1 MAIGNGELMRECFP
15 KPSPMGTERMKED
28 YDTDE
33 DGKKTR
39 EYGKTEASTKERS
52 PDSLSLPNQNII
64 LIIIKWYYFK
74 RYGKNTMKFN

>member
-1 MAIGNGELMRECFP
+1 MGNSSESFSETLAHGNR
-15 KPSPMGTERMKED
+15 KNERRQRH
-28 YDTDE
+28 TDE

-74 RYGKNTMKFN
+74 RYEKNRMKFN